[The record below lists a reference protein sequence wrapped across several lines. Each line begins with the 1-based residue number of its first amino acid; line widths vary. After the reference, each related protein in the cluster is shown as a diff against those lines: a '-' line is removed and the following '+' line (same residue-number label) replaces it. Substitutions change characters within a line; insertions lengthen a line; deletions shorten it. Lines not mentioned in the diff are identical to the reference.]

1 MAYLQTAGK
10 TAPRLAEDI
19 LLYDAAHPPSNGRNL
34 LSQVP
39 PVYPERHDGPQEYIS
54 PDACQHD
61 YVIKSDQTHLAQAD
75 QPRRLGMSKVS
86 AICSKCRRHLQ
97 VVVNY
102 TNGRQRGPW
111 TTEEVMET
119 GQTAET
125 FHYQCLHHSCSAVV
139 SLRIISPLLNPE
151 YTQLLTDPDV
161 IKQRADEAFA
171 SQPDRLEGVAA
182 PLPITVL
189 DNLRLYLTNALRHS
203 DRSKPI
209 TQGNKRFMVSFGVK
223 GEPCRKLLEFLG
235 FSCTEDDAAWKPP
248 PVNTKSGLPYQDS
261 FCIFIDDAILELIC
275 LINQRPASE
284 RRAIQPVALP
294 PSAKDNIFQALE
306 ALDYPKSKR
315 AHEFELPPA
324 PFYEDLGTVEDMS
337 SELIVK
343 SYEHQV
349 QADPSR
355 APLYLNCLK
364 AIGTLRGRED
374 WEIIN
379 QAVQLA
385 YSEGRYTEDDVTEAY
400 RYFGLQRNDPN
411 LTQEAIIGKFYA
423 FLSSTNQETEA
434 RRQMWLI
441 GQGLGSERIK
451 SASED
456 RVSTVEQ
463 AQVFLGVDDHTPDD
477 FIITMYT
484 AKINDNPLCKDLAD
498 KAVQLIAESRKS
510 DGLSHFIKT
519 GETVAGEMD
528 IGDAYRM
535 LQIPDRTVDGD
546 AVMAAYTICVDENPG
561 QAELYNRALRIIS
574 RELDNPILKNMA
586 GVNTESEQNLSEW
599 PVGLQNIGNT
609 CYLNSLLQFYFSIK
623 PYRDM
628 VLNIEKFQMDTA
640 NEASITVKKVGS
652 RKVSGKEIERSLR
665 FLTEL
670 RLLFRD
676 MISSKNSSVTPSQE
690 LARLTL
696 ISPGNEAAIR
706 RRSTISA
713 SKTHGLG
720 DVNGAPVLGPLGPP
734 STYCDAGSEATL
746 VSESNGTGA
755 TAPPMDAEPIDEG
768 YVNISPTQ
776 PVPPTRAPPV
786 PPRPAPEIDPKKQ
799 LIEEVEIGAQQDVTE
814 VINNVLFQSQCAI
827 KPREVASD
835 GEQVDHVKDMFYGQT
850 RSYITTSGGTRSKD
864 ERWCD
869 IKVNV
874 ALGPRDI
881 YDAIDGAFDVQ
892 KISVEN
898 AEAEQYGSITRL
910 PPILQIQV
918 QRVQFD
924 PVKKTSYKS
933 TNHLQL
939 SETIYMDRY
948 MDTTRQDRLEARR
961 QCWEWKKSLAS
972 IQARQAELLR
982 TQEND
987 GLETA
992 ALFREAKGVLDDL
1005 NFPGSDNA
1013 SMPEDSEQSIV
1024 SESGSSAPENK
1035 LRLIQELE
1043 QMSEDVQTEFQALE
1057 QQFQTTKQLIADKFA
1072 DSKEMPYQLYAVFVH
1087 RGSVSF
1093 GHYWI
1098 YIKDF
1103 QKNIWRK
1110 YNDEYVTEVQNLDE
1124 IFANKDDTNPP
1135 TPYFLVYINEL
1146 KRDRMVDPVCRDIV
1160 ENPPPEVSA
1169 NDPSAMEGILS
1180 PNPIE
1185 HAHQDFMAE
1194 QQLPSAIAPAGESQE
1209 IKMNE

>member
-54 PDACQHD
+54 PEA
-61 YVIKSDQTHLAQAD
+61 Y
-75 QPRRLGMSKVS
+75 
-86 AICSKCRRHLQ
+86 
-97 VVVNY
+97 
-102 TNGRQRGPW
+102 
-111 TTEEVMET
+111 
-119 GQTAET
+119 
-125 FHYQCLHHSCSAVV
+125 
-139 SLRIISPLLNPE
+139 
-151 YTQLLTDPDV
+151 PDV
-161 IKQRADEAFA
+161 IKKRADEAFA

-223 GEPCRKLLEFLG
+223 
-235 FSCTEDDAAWKPP
+235 D
-248 PVNTKSGLPYQDS
+248 
-261 FCIFIDDAILELIC
+261 
-275 LINQRPASE
+275 
-284 RRAIQPVALP
+284 
-294 PSAKDNIFQALE
+294 
-306 ALDYPKSKR
+306 PKAKR

-337 SELIVK
+337 SELVVK

-574 RELDNPILKNMA
+574 RELDNPVLKNMA

-628 VLNIEKFQMDTA
+628 VLNIEKFQMDTT

-670 RLLFRD
+670 RVLFRD

-734 STYCDAGSEATL
+734 QPIGEDLKEQQPTFASDNLEISDVGSEATL

-755 TAPPMDAEPIDEG
+755 TAPPMDAEPISEG

-982 TQEND
+982 TQESD
-987 GLETA
+987 GLEMAT
-992 ALFREAKGVLDDL
+992 LFREAMGVLDDL
-1005 NFPGSDNA
+1005 NIPGSDNA
-1013 SMPEDSEQSIV
+1013 SMPEDSEQSTG
-1024 SESGSSAPENK
+1024 SDSGSSAPENK

-1057 QQFQTTKQLIADKFA
+1057 QQIQTTKQLIADKFA

-1146 KRDRMVDPVCRDIV
+1146 KRNRMVDPVCRDIV
-1160 ENPPPEVSA
+1160 EDPQPEVSA

-1185 HAHQDFMAE
+1185 HAHQDYMAE
-1194 QQLPSAIAPAGESQE
+1194 QQLPPALAPAGESQE